1 MVGAVGGGNCRVEG
15 TSITTLT
22 PSPIMLTECHL
33 RLASTYQ
40 VAVYI
45 EDSNN
50 RTDGSLYFLKTV
62 TQPGFSN
69 GFVVM
74 PMVDGNVTVV
84 TLQFTAMQP
93 MGKAW
98 INIIP
103 FSLASL
109 ALRTIRSS
117 RSTLLLSC
125 TCSATPMSVMSEQNS
140 MGADGCRLSDVM
152 IDGTAKEFALE
163 YCSLAYLADY
173 ALMVYVAGAAGHDDG
188 ILAVARFV
196 TPSSNQFELDPS
208 VASGITTNG
217 ASISLT
223 STVPGKL
230 WAFIAAQMWALGG
243 TACRHIG
250 VPATAQLQTLSLSG
264 CSLTHSQTYHAF
276 VYVED
281 DSGLGDGTLS
291 EPIDFPVP
299 GSSIFVT
306 NPSVFGTPTQTTV
319 AISFESP
326 TLLAG
331 LVWALVG
338 TQEDMAK
345 LDSVSIKVGIGAICR
360 INGQAISSGA
370 HTESISGC
378 TLARGTEYALR
389 VYIEAGGLPGTM
401 STPTPVLVPTSNGFA
416 EAPTASSPTQTSV
429 DLSFRTLGA
438 GRSWGVVVA
447 SADVGLVK
455 VTTIKAGTGAINGVC
470 KVTDQAV
477 PNTNVN
483 MMSFSSCNFVMGTTH
498 KAFLYVEDGNGL
510 GDGMLSGPVD
520 VVLPPSNTFDV
531 APFEERTPTADGA
544 AVTLTPALNGNL
556 WAMITSDITA
566 KTLAEIQAGTNA
578 MGGAS
583 CLAVNVAVTGGIS
596 YTHAFSSCSL
606 TAGNTYTAHFYVED

>member
-74 PMVDGNVTVV
+74 PMVDGNVTVDN
-84 TLQFTAMQP
+84 AS
-93 MGKAW
+93 
-98 INIIP
+98 
-103 FSLASL
+103 SLACHIAVYCHAAHGESL
-109 ALRTIRSS
+109 DQHHPFQPCK
-117 RSTLLLSC
+117 SC
-125 TCSATPMSVMSEQNS
+125 PQNDSQLPFNAPAQLHLSEQNS